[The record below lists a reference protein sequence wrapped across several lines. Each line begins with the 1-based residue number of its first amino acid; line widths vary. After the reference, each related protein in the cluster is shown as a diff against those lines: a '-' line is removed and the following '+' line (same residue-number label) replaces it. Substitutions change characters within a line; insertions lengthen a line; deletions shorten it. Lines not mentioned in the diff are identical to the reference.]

1 MKRVRAVVTGR
12 VQGVCFRAFTR
23 ERASGLGL
31 SGFVR
36 NLPDGSVEIVAEGV
50 DEDVDELMRWISRGP
65 SHARV
70 SNVAVNDRDP
80 TGDGGGFR
88 IEF

>member
-23 ERASGLGL
+23 ERARGLGV

-36 NLPDGSVEIVAEGV
+36 NLPDGSVEIVAEGG
-50 DEDVDELMRWISRGP
+50 DGDVEELLRWVSRGP
-65 SHARV
+65 PRAWV
-70 SNVAVNDRDP
+70 SNLEVSEKDP
-80 TGDGGGFR
+80 TGDGGDFR

>member
-23 ERASGLGL
+23 ERARGLGL
-31 SGFVR
+31 SGSVR
-36 NLPDGSVEIVAEGV
+36 NLPDGSVEIVAEGGDGEV
-50 DEDVDELMRWISRGP
+50 CELMRWASEGP
-65 SHARV
+65 PHARV
-70 SNVAVNDRDP
+70 SDIVVSEEDP
-80 TGDGGGFR
+80 TGDGGDFR